1 MGCLDTVDNKF
12 IEIMNSQ
19 TVQGQRRQAEFGFDE
34 TLSLISKGGQEIMI
48 PLVVGIFIE
57 LPCQGIDE
65 WKRERL
71 IEAGADI
78 LITDF
83 PQSEKLVAYFFE
95 GDQ

>member
-1 MGCLDTVDNKF
+1 MGCLDTVDKKF

-19 TVQGQRRQAEFGFDE
+19 TVQGQRRQAKFGFDE

-48 PLVVGIFIE
+48 PLMVGIFIV

-65 WKRERL
+65 WKQERL

-83 PQSEKLVAYFFE
+83 PQSERLVT
-95 GDQ
+95 